1 MRSPFLTFTALVC
14 LAGTLFLIK
23 YLGIGAVNPFTDDSD
38 MPIVISGEEQEQL
51 NMDLADG
58 GLPPLPEVHNFQ
70 LLRVSRDRPDLAEG
84 EGWTFAHHQDMAIWN
99 GRLYAAW
106 AMTPKDEDYPPYK
119 LLYTSSVN
127 GREWAPPRELFPT
140 ELSWALRFYFY
151 RAANGRMLAFCSSR
165 NASRLAML
173 VREITDDHQLGDIYT
188 LIFPQEGLPPSY
200 TTSDDQGFVEACLDA
215 LANRPLLEQSDYGSF
230 LEERK
235 MKWHDIT
242 PPFRGFYSF
251 GKAFCFFHRA
261 DEKMVGISK
270 MGFTTLSA
278 DGGETWSEPVLPP
291 TLKTGAAKVW
301 GQRTNDGK
309 YILAYNPDDVKYLRY
324 PLVVVSGDDGQ
335 HFHNMRVV
343 HGENPRM
350 RYPGMFKDIGPQYT
364 RGAAEWANDGSFDP
378 EAVWLIYSLHKED
391 IWLARVPLPLKTD
404 VTEFPTDDFQ
414 EYVPGKDIPGWNI
427 YSPQWAPVELVREPG
442 NTSNICLQL
451 QDGDPY
457 DYARIKRL
465 FPPSESV
472 RVNLRVKPAQTN
484 AQLEVELEDGF
495 GRRPARLI
503 FSNTG
508 QLHAI
513 GGDFSVS
520 LGQYKANEWVE
531 ISMFCDQP
539 NNIFSISVNDRV
551 LAEIKLSE
559 ASTRPF
565 RLLSIRTGSWRGNMI
580 EDFRWNRD
588 AVQSD
593 SNRGPVEIGTDIP
606 SEKPALFLVDDVSVY
621 QPD

>member
-1 MRSPFLTFTALVC
+1 MKSPFYTITALIC
-14 LAGTLFLIK
+14 LVVVLFFVKQLV
-23 YLGIGAVNPFTDDSD
+23 IGAMNQNTGDTS
-38 MPIVISGEEQEQL
+38 MPIIITGEEQSQL

-58 GLPPLPEVHNFQ
+58 GLPPLPGVHNFQ
-70 LLRVSRDRPDLAEG
+70 LLRVSRDRSHLAEE

-119 LLYTSSVN
+119 VLYASSAN
-127 GREWAPPRELFPT
+127 GLEWSPPQELFPT

-151 RAANGRMLAFCSSR
+151 RASNGRMLAFCSSR

-188 LIFPQEGLPPSY
+188 LIFPQEELPPAY
-200 TTSDDQGFVEACLDA
+200 TASDDPGFIEACLDA
-215 LANRPLLEQSDYGSF
+215 IANKPLLEQSDYGSF

-235 MKWHDIT
+235 IKWHDIT
-242 PPFRGFYSF
+242 PPFKGFYSF

-261 DEKMVGISK
+261 DGKMVGISK
-270 MGFTTLSA
+270 MGFTILSA

-324 PLVVVSGDDGQ
+324 PLVLAYGDDGQ

-350 RYPGMFKDIGPQYT
+350 RYPGMFKDFGPQYT
-364 RGAAEWANDGSFDP
+364 RGAAEWSDDGSFDP
-378 EAVWLIYSLHKED
+378 DAVWLIYSLHKED
-391 IWLARVPLPLKTD
+391 IWLARIPLPLKAD
-404 VTEFPTDDFQ
+404 VSEFLFDDFQ
-414 EYVPGKDIPGWNI
+414 EQQPGKIVKGWNV
-427 YSPQWAPVELVREPG
+427 YSPQWAPVEIVSEPG
-442 NTSNICLQL
+442 NSDNLCLQL
-451 QDGDPY
+451 KDGDPF
-457 DYARIKRL
+457 DYARVKRL
-465 FPPSESV
+465 FPPTST
-472 RVNLRVKPAQTN
+472 VNVQMRVKARQIDR
-484 AQLEVELEDGF
+484 QLEIELEDGY

-503 FSNTG
+503 FSKTG

-513 GGDFSVS
+513 GGDFSKS
-520 LGQYKANEWVE
+520 LGYYKPNEWVN
-531 ISMFCDQP
+531 IILHCDQSS
-539 NNIFSISVNDRV
+539 NSFSISVNGS
-551 LAEIKLSE
+551 EPTKIKLSE

-565 RLLSIRTGSWRGNMI
+565 QLLSIRTGSWRGNMI
-580 EDFRWNRD
+580 EDFRWNKD

-606 SEKPALFLVDDVSVY
+606 SENPAVFLVDDVSIY
-621 QPD
+621 RPF